1 MMEPHKP
8 LTPQQRIIQ
17 NRMIKAIDKMSDQQ
31 IRDEIIAN
39 GEDPKMVADNVR
51 ASIETVVTIFF
62 AQRGIM
68 RKRD

>member
-1 MMEPHKP
+1 
-8 LTPQQRIIQ
+8 
-17 NRMIKAIDKMSDQQ
+17 MSDQQ